1 MIDESSAHAVGTIVL
16 LYKHNKSCV
25 NQSLMDVQHL
35 HHEVISSSVHI
46 HLDFEKCLEMIIVHG
61 SVQDIKKLRGDLNGI
76 KGMIHVELVLI
87 SGEPAKHEHFHH

>member
-1 MIDESSAHAVGTIVL
+1 
-16 LYKHNKSCV
+16 
-25 NQSLMDVQHL
+25 
-35 HHEVISSSVHI
+35 
-46 HLDFEKCLEMIIVHG
+46 MIIVHG